1 MRVPPKKRTRKA
13 VRSAASAPRAART
26 LRPSGRAGVTL
37 VVALRARPGQE
48 AALEKELRALV
59 GPTRAVRGCIAY
71 DLHVSSDQP
80 GLFLLREIWAS
91 LKYHQR
97 HWETPHMQRWGQR
110 KGTLLASREASFWK
124 KIA

>member
-1 MRVPPKKRTRKA
+1 MRASPNKRSRKA
-13 VRSAASAPRAART
+13 VRSAAGAPRAAKR
-26 LRPSGRAGVTL
+26 GVTL

-59 GPTRAVRGCIAY
+59 VPSRAERGCIAY

-91 LKYHQR
+91 LKHHQK
-97 HWETPHMQRWGQR
+97 HWETPHMNAWGAR
-110 KGTLLASREASFWK
+110 KGALMASREASFW
-124 KIA
+124 

>member
-1 MRVPPKKRTRKA
+1 MGASPRKKKSKAARSVPA
-13 VRSAASAPRAART
+13 APRGPR
-26 LRPSGRAGVTL
+26 GGVTL
-37 VVALRARPGQE
+37 IVALRARPGHE

-59 GPTRAVRGCIAY
+59 APTCAERGCIAY

-91 LKYHQR
+91 LKHHQR
-97 HWETPHMQRWGQR
+97 HWETPHMQRWGMR
-110 KGTLLASREASFWK
+110 KGALLASREASFWK